1 MQFTIVQLFFRKK
14 KYKIMKTKMIILV
27 GCHDCI
33 CIGRNVNGRK
43 SRGPS
48 PGALAGTSL
57 FLHGAVRMVG
67 MAEGC

>member
-1 MQFTIVQLFFRKK
+1 
-14 KYKIMKTKMIILV
+14 MKTKMIILV